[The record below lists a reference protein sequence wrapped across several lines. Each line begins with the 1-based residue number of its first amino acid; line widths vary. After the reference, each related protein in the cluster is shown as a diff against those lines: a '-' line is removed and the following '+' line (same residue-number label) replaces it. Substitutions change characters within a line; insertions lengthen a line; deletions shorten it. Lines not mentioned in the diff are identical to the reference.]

1 MQNSKVD
8 TTRRRPGYTV
18 ADNVV
23 EFTVAL
29 FPIIVDPIARILV
42 IQSSN
47 YITGFLFWSWSTSTA
62 KPSEGMLCMVTVNYS
77 QCDRENHN
85 RCDVTRLGST
95 TSTMQYPLIH
105 ICAFFFCWDFVFLLF
120 FFSSFL
126 LLFLL
131 IRGSV
136 CSSSSD
142 GTPYTT
148 SRVVWSACSAY
159 AKL

>member
-1 MQNSKVD
+1 MQNSKLD

-29 FPIIVDPIARILV
+29 FAIIVEPIARILV

-77 QCDRENHN
+77 QCDQKNHN
-85 RCDVTRLGST
+85 RYDVTRLGST
-95 TSTMQYPLIH
+95 TRVQCSILLYTSVH
-105 ICAFFFCWDFVFLLF
+105 SFFAKISFF
-120 FFSSFL
+120 FFSFL
-126 LLFLL
+126 LIFLL

-136 CSSSSD
+136 CSSSSN
-142 GTPYTT
+142 GTPWL
-148 SRVVWSACSAY
+148 SHP
-159 AKL
+159 LPQE

>member
-1 MQNSKVD
+1 MQNSKLD

-29 FPIIVDPIARILV
+29 FAIIVEPIARMLV

-77 QCDRENHN
+77 QCDQENHN
-85 RCDVTRLGST
+85 RYDVTRLGST
-95 TSTMQYPLIH
+95 TRVQCSILLYTSVH
-105 ICAFFFCWDFVFLLF
+105 FFLLRFRFSSFLLF
-120 FFSSFL
+120 FFFSSFSFDKRVSL
-126 LLFLL
+126 LIIQLFFLLFFFFFF
-131 IRGSV
+131 
-136 CSSSSD
+136 
-142 GTPYTT
+142 
-148 SRVVWSACSAY
+148 W
-159 AKL
+159 

>member
-29 FPIIVDPIARILV
+29 FAIIVEPIARILV

-105 ICAFFFCWDFVFLLF
+105 ICAFFFAKISFFFFSFFLF
-120 FFSSFL
+120 FFFSFS
-126 LLFLL
+126 FSFDKRVSLL
-131 IRGSV
+131 IIQRWHALHL
-136 CSSSSD
+136 
-142 GTPYTT
+142 PQE
-148 SRVVWSACSAY
+148 
-159 AKL
+159 